1 MDLRKIMDDYYN
13 INTYKQLSRQMSLEK
28 SDVSHFFIIF
38 I

>member
-13 INTYKQLSRQMSLEK
+13 INTYEQLLRQMSLEK

-38 I
+38 L